1 MPHAL
6 ERQFRSQGVLITSY
20 TNKPI
25 TEKQLKRVLHEN
37 ITTRL
42 FVAGV
47 TEHTRAQGTS
57 HIHVLAFAAT
67 QRRWVMSNLLAQLK
81 VTTCQMK
88 PIDSTWEAVNTL
100 SYMCKEATP
109 MVWAPHESTV
119 TRYKKWTVNHIWLM
133 QAKWR
138 KANFRR
144 ESQKQLEQQMTRLVA
159 DGWDPIPQQ

>member
-1 MPHAL
+1 M
-6 ERQFRSQGVLITSY
+6 LITSY

-25 TEKQLKRVLHEN
+25 TEKQLKRVLHEH

-47 TEHTRAQGTS
+47 VEHTREQGTP
-57 HIHVLAFAAT
+57 HIHVLAFAIT

-109 MVWAPHESTV
+109 MVWAPHEATV
-119 TRYKKWTVNHIWLM
+119 SRYKLWTVNHIWLM
-133 QAKWR
+133 CAKWR

-144 ESQKQLEQQMTRLVA
+144 EATQKLEQQLKRLTEA
-159 DGWDPIPQQ
+159 GWDSHN